1 MPISEEAIQYFKEL
15 FHERKSRFHTLDP
28 ELGEIY
34 VNFAYGEVITS
45 STRIDTHTRLMLH
58 LAALVSSGGEEM
70 YKVMLEGALNVG
82 VSAVEIKEIL
92 YQAVAYVGMGRIYD
106 FLRITNNEL
115 MRRDEKLP
123 LPAQS
128 TTTRE
133 TPDGGRR

>member
-92 YQAVAYVGMGRIYD
+92 YQAVTYVGMGRIYD

-123 LPAQS
+123 
-128 TTTRE
+128 
-133 TPDGGRR
+133 